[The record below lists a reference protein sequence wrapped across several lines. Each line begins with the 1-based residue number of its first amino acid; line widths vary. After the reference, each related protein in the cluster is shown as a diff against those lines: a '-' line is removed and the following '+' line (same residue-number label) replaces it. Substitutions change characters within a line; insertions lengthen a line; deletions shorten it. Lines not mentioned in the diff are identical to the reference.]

1 MKGKPRLI
9 KLDGRPLST
18 LLGAKSFSA
27 VAEPGTV
34 VYSENKAAHE
44 LTHVI
49 QQSGQSGNRQ
59 VKIIRK
65 NQIQNPNNRAK
76 LDHIFR
82 TAKASNNVLL
92 FDEADALFGRRS
104 EVSSSRDRYANIEV
118 NYLLEAAAKYQV
130 CVYAVLGACRTFR
143 L

>member
-27 VAEPGTV
+27 GAESGTV
-34 VYSENKAAHE
+34 VYSENKLAHE
-44 LTHVI
+44 LSHVI
-49 QQSGQSGNRQ
+49 QQSGQSGNSK
-59 VKIIRK
+59 VKIIPK
-65 NQIQNPNNRAK
+65 NQMQNPNNREK

-82 TAKASNNVLL
+82 TAKANNNVLI
-92 FDEADALFGRRS
+92 FDEADALFGQRS
-104 EVSSSRDRYANIEV
+104 EVRNSRDRYANIET

-130 CVYAVLGACRTFR
+130 CVYAVLDKKSGRR
-143 L
+143 